1 MYETIIYRPFISA
14 CDNTQCTAWLSGSAL
29 NFNGTSDYVNIPHN
43 SALDPS
49 TNFTVEAWIKADA
62 WAVSSWQN
70 TIVSKDQWTAVSEG
84 WVLRCGANGTLS
96 FNLALNNN
104 GNWYEVTST
113 PLMSVNKWYHVA
125 GTYDGSTLRLYLN
138 GKQVGTLAQV
148 GTITPSSAP
157 VKIGNI
163 AMTGQNR
170 FFDGQV
176 DEVRI
181 WNATLT
187 EAALR
192 TYMCHKID
200 VNHPN
205 LSSLTAHY
213 TLNAGSGTTAFDQSL
228 PAYNGTLLGASWVVS
243 GVPLGDGGDYVYNTN
258 WSGKSFKYGHPNGDS
273 MLISNLTG
281 NPDGAHIYF
290 VDAQPNYSSP
300 PPGVL
305 NLSQNRYYGV
315 YLTAGMNPT
324 YTATFEYDGLPGI
337 FNQSEISLNYR
348 TDNADSTWSTLAAN
362 QDTILKTF
370 IKTNSTYGEFV
381 IGWDDD
387 LSSFTLNAP
396 SPASNFTLS
405 GASNQ
410 TIGFNWFESK
420 LGARGAGDYRWYL
433 DYDTASFTSPLG
445 SKISAS
451 AGKDSL
457 VNLTYA
463 ELATH
468 MNISGM
474 YYGETLNAKWTVK
487 ATAGPLERYADQPH
501 TISLTRGILSSDAI
515 FAFMLETPDNDT
527 ISVYNGGTALNTFKW
542 AKANSTAGPDLGYE
556 VQIAAET
563 GTFNNPLGTFGADSS
578 GYKNEANIS
587 DADLALML
595 QNTSI
600 PNNYIIKLKWRVR
613 ANIGTLLK
621 NSLDSNIVYMVRN
634 DDPSI
639 GINEMSQ
646 VGSFHI
652 YPIPATNELNILI
665 KGYTDKMPMK
675 LSIINNLGSLVF
687 QGKIESEGVSNFQ
700 IPAEME
706 NGLYFIILE
715 SGNIRMNQKLT
726 ILR

>member
-1 MYETIIYRPFISA
+1 MKLLFTALFLMHLTILSA
-14 CDNTQCTAWLSGSAL
+14 QHGSGSAL

-104 GNWYEVTST
+104 GNWYEITSSAI
-113 PLMSVNKWYHVA
+113 MSVNKWYHVA
-125 GTYDGSTLRLYLN
+125 GTYDGATLRLYIN
-138 GKQVGTLAQV
+138 GKQVATMNQV
-148 GTITPSSAP
+148 GTITPSGAS

-170 FFDGQV
+170 FFDGQI

-187 EAALR
+187 EATLR
-192 TYMCHKID
+192 TYMCHKMD
-200 VNHPN
+200 VSHPN

-213 TLNAGSGTTAFDQSL
+213 TLNAGSGSTAFDQSL
-228 PAYNGTLLGASWVVS
+228 PAYNGTLVGASWVES
-243 GVPLGDGGDYVYNTN
+243 GVPLGDGSAYVYNTN
-258 WSGKSFKYGHPNGDS
+258 WSGQSFKYGHPNGDT

-290 VDAQPNYSSP
+290 IDAQPNYSDP

-315 YLTAGMNPT
+315 YLTAGTNPT
-324 YTATFEYDGLPGI
+324 YTATFKYDGLPGI
-337 FNQSEISLNYR
+337 SNQDVISLNYR
-348 TDNADSTWSTLAAN
+348 TDNADSTWATLAAT
-362 QDTILKTF
+362 QDTILKYFT
-370 IKTNSTYGEFV
+370 KTASLYGEFI

-387 LSSFTLNAP
+387 LSPFALNVPAP
-396 SPASNFTLS
+396 TSNFTLS

-410 TIGFNWFESK
+410 TINFNWFESK
-420 LGARGAGDYRWYL
+420 LGSGGSGDYRWYM

-445 SKISAS
+445 NKISAS

-457 VNLTYA
+457 VNLTYT
-463 ELATH
+463 ELATY
-468 MNISGM
+468 MNIAGL

-487 ATAGPLERYADQPH
+487 ATAGPLEQYANQPH
-501 TISLTRGILSSDAI
+501 TISFTRGILSSDAI
-515 FAFMLETPDNDT
+515 FAFILDTPDNDT
-527 ISVYNGGTALNTFKW
+527 ISVYNGGSALNLFKW
-542 AKANSTAGPDLGYE
+542 AKANSTAGPHLGYE

-563 GTFNNPLGTFGADSS
+563 GSFSNPLGTFGADSS

-595 QNTSI
+595 QNASI
-600 PNNYIIKLKWRVR
+600 PNKYVIKLKWRVR
-613 ANIGTLLK
+613 ANIGTIVK

-639 GINEMSQ
+639 GLNELNAEETFQ
-646 VGSFHI
+646 V
-652 YPIPATNELNILI
+652 YPIPASNELNVMI
-665 KGYTDKMPMK
+665 KGYSDKIPMK
-675 LSIINNLGSLVF
+675 LSLLNSQGSMVLQHNVN
-687 QGKIESEGVSNFQ
+687 SEGITNIQ
-700 IPAEME
+700 IPAEIE
-706 NGLYFIILE
+706 NGLYIIVLE
-715 SGNIRMNQKLT
+715 SGDIRVSQKLT

>member
-1 MYETIIYRPFISA
+1 MKKLITLLFSFYVTILNA
-14 CDNTQCTAWLSGSAL
+14 QHGSGSAL

-104 GNWYEVTST
+104 GSWYEVTST
-113 PLMSVNKWYHVA
+113 PVMSVNKWYHVA
-125 GTYDGSTLRLYLN
+125 GTYDGATLRLYLN
-138 GKQVGTLAQV
+138 GKQVATMNQV
-148 GTITPSSAP
+148 GTITPSSAS

-163 AMTGQNR
+163 AMTGQSR
-170 FFDGQV
+170 FFDGQI

-187 EAALR
+187 EATLR

-200 VNHPN
+200 INHPN

-228 PAYNGTLLGASWVVS
+228 PAYNGTLVGASWVVS
-243 GVPLGDGGDYVYNTN
+243 GVPLGDGSAYVYNTS
-258 WSGKSFKYGHPNGDS
+258 WSGQNFKYGHPNGDS
-273 MLISNLTG
+273 LLISNLTG

-290 VDAQPNYSSP
+290 VDAPPNYNDP

-305 NLSQNRYYGV
+305 NISQNRYYGV
-315 YLTAGMNPT
+315 YLTAGTSPT
-324 YTATFEYDGLPGI
+324 YTATYEYNGLPGI
-337 FNQSEISLNYR
+337 SNQGVISLNYR
-348 TDNADSTWSTLAAN
+348 TDNADSTWATLAAT
-362 QDTILKTF
+362 QDTILMTFTKTA
-370 IKTNSTYGEFV
+370 SSYGEFI
-381 IGWDDD
+381 IGWDDV
-387 LSSFTLNAP
+387 LSPFTLNVPAP
-396 SPASNFTLS
+396 TSNFTLS
-405 GASNQ
+405 GATNQ
-410 TIGFNWFESK
+410 TVNFDWFESK
-420 LGARGAGDYRWYL
+420 LGTGGSGDYRWYL
-433 DYDTASFTSPLG
+433 DYDTASFTTPLG

-457 VNLTYA
+457 VSLTYS

-468 MNISGM
+468 MNSAGL

-501 TISLTRGILSSDAI
+501 TISFTRGILSSDAI
-515 FAFMLETPDNDT
+515 FAFLLDTPDNDT
-527 ISVYNGGTALNTFKW
+527 ISVYNGGTALNPFKW
-542 AKANSTAGPDLGYE
+542 AKANSTAGPQLGYE

-595 QNTSI
+595 QNASI
-600 PNNYIIKLKWRVR
+600 PNKYVIKLKWRVR

-621 NSLDSNIVYMVRN
+621 NSLDSNIFYMVRN

-639 GINEMSQ
+639 GINEI
-646 VGSFHI
+646 GAGESFYI
-652 YPIPATNELNILI
+652 YPNPVANELNVVI
-665 KGYTDKMPMK
+665 KGLSNKLPMR
-675 LSIINNLGSLVF
+675 LSLISSIGSLIL
-687 QGKIESEGVSNFQ
+687 QSNLSSEGVTKIS
-700 IPAEME
+700 IPAEIE
-706 NGLYFIILE
+706 NGLYFVILE
-715 SGNIRMNQKLT
+715 SGNIRINQKLT